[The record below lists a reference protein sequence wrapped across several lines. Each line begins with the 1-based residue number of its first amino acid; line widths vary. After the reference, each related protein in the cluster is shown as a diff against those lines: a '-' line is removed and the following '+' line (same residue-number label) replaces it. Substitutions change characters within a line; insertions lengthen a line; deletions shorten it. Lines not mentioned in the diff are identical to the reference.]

1 MKRTLLLLC
10 AVLLPGLAHAQDLAK
25 AAFAAGCFW
34 CTEQAFEKVPGVVS
48 VVSGYMG
55 GHTKHP
61 TYREVS
67 AGGTGHSEV
76 VQVTYDPKKV
86 SYQTLLDTFWVNHDP
101 TALDHQ
107 FCDHG
112 SQYRPAIFTYTP
124 EQERFREEV
133 RTWIAE
139 AMPAEM
145 KKHAEDGTNFEHAEI
160 MEWHKILYAKG
171 WVAPNWPKEVGGTG
185 WDVAQRSIFQDEMV
199 RANAPSLSPF
209 GLSMVGPLLI
219 QYGSDEQKKRFLPK
233 ILSGEEVWCQGYSEP
248 NAGSDLAN
256 LQLRADK
263 DGDDYI
269 LNGQKTWTTYAQ
281 YADWIFCLVRTD
293 ASGKKQEGISFLL
306 IDMKTPGVSIRPIK
320 QIDGQQ
326 GFYET
331 FFDNVNV
338 PVQQMVGSINEGWSM
353 AKALLAH
360 ERSSTGEH
368 VDVGRLVRNI
378 KTLARGY
385 ERDGRPVLEDESF
398 RQRLAR
404 LEMDADGLR
413 YTRYRL
419 LTALMQGRTPGPEA
433 SIVKVY
439 QSELCQALYDL
450 ALEAMGPDAAR
461 WYDESLS
468 EEAFEMPM
476 QMTITRAMSIYSG
489 SNEIQRNI
497 IAKRVL
503 NLPD

>member
-1 MKRTLLLLC
+1 MDMHESAELSTLRSEVREWVQAHMPADLHRPYNFSGLEDNEVINRWYRTLGERHWL
-10 AVLLPGLAHAQDLAK
+10 AYRWPERWGGPGFSPAQQIV
-25 AAFAAGCFW
+25 FADELRACG
-34 CTEQAFEKVPGVVS
+34 APVPRGFGV
-48 VVSGYMG
+48 
-55 GHTKHP
+55 
-61 TYREVS
+61 
-67 AGGTGHSEV
+67 
-76 VQVTYDPKKV
+76 
-86 SYQTLLDTFWVNHDP
+86 
-101 TALDHQ
+101 
-107 FCDHG
+107 
-112 SQYRPAIFTYTP
+112 
-124 EQERFREEV
+124 
-133 RTWIAE
+133 
-139 AMPAEM
+139 
-145 KKHAEDGTNFEHAEI
+145 
-160 MEWHKILYAKG
+160 
-171 WVAPNWPKEVGGTG
+171 
-185 WDVAQRSIFQDEMV
+185 
-199 RANAPSLSPF
+199 
-209 GLSMVGPLLI
+209 SMVGPLILEF
-219 QYGSDEQKKRFLPK
+219 GSDAQRERFLLP
-233 ILSGEEVWCQGYSEP
+233 IAEHRELWCQGYSEP
-248 NAGSDLAN
+248 NSGSDLAS
-256 LQLRADK
+256 LQTKAELQ
-263 DGDDYI
+263 GEHFI
-269 LNGQKTWTTYAQ
+269 VNGQKIWTSRANLAQ
-281 YADWIFCLVRTD
+281 WIFCLVRTD
-293 ASGKKQEGISFLL
+293 SKVQQQKGISFLL

-320 QIDGQQ
+320 QIDGQE

-331 FFDNVNV
+331 FFDNVKV
-338 PVQQMVGSINEGWSM
+338 PASQMVGKMNEGWSM

-378 KTLARGY
+378 KTLARRY

-439 QSELCQALYDL
+439 QAELCQALYDL

-461 WYDESLS
+461 WYDETLS